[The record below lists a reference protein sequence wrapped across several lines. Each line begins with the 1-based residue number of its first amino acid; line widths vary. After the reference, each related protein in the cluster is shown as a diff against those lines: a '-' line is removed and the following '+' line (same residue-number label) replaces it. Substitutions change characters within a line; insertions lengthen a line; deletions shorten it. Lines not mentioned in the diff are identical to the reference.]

1 MRSLL
6 FVLGFLLSVNVRA
19 AGSAYELKVDWSVDG
34 KPLQGS
40 VMQVVAGDIN
50 TMMQQE
56 AGKKYFLD
64 VTVKED
70 KAKPGQA
77 QVNSTVGEFDKQ
89 NKRKVLGTPQIVA
102 KLGQESEIT
111 TNSTGGPKIS
121 VKITI
126 KKK

>member
-1 MRSLL
+1 MRTLL
-6 FVLGFLLSVNVRA
+6 FVLGFLLSINVHA
-19 AGSAYELKVDWSVDG
+19 AGAYELKVDWSVDG
-34 KPLQGS
+34 KALQGS
-40 VMQVVAGDIN
+40 VMQVTAGDIN

-77 QVNSTVGEFDKQ
+77 QINSTVGEFDKQ
-89 NKRKVLGTPQIVA
+89 NKRKILGTPQMIA
-102 KLGQESEIT
+102 LLGKPAQIT
-111 TNSTGGPKIS
+111 TDSTNGPKIS
-121 VKITI
+121 VTITI

>member
-1 MRSLL
+1 MRTLF
-6 FVLGFLLSVNVRA
+6 FVLSFLLSIHVHA
-19 AGSAYELKVDWSVDG
+19 ASLYELKVDWSVDG
-34 KPLQGS
+34 KALQGS

-50 TMMQQE
+50 KLMQQE

-77 QVNSTVGEFDKQ
+77 HISSTVGEFDKQ
-89 NKRKVLGTPQIVA
+89 NKRKILGTPQIIA
-102 KLGQESEIT
+102 LLGQPAQIT
-111 TNSTGGPKIS
+111 TESTNGPKIS
-121 VKITI
+121 VTVTI